1 MMEGPQSNPLAA
13 AQLPGPLG
21 YYSWDL
27 RSLVVADNRVF
38 VRGDPGQLQGGEV
51 HGGVLVHIL
60 PACPLTAGRGG

>member
-60 PACPLTAGRGG
+60 PTCPLTAGRGG